1 MVKTRIQ
8 TNERPSS
15 HQQSVSVQ
23 ADSGDLRKSS
33 SSRLG
38 SLCPGHLS
46 FQDSIIISQADVQQ
60 RVDTRF
66 SLRDHFVPLWR
77 GDGGSS
83 PGRFKARHLLA
94 AGPQER
100 ATACLRRHNSSST
113 LGETIQSV
121 RLAQPL
127 YSSIQA
133 LVCLCWQ
140 IYSTCVLSCLSPLPH
155 TFGPAA
161 VAVALAELPAA
172 PLFSAVFIHR
182 SRRFR
187 PTRANDF
194 KQTLSS

>member
-1 MVKTRIQ
+1 MDPNQRASFISSAESRRPRGLRRPEEDQLQQ
-8 TNERPSS
+8 TGLPLSCSSLLPGFYHNQPSRRPATGGRFSPLLSEGPPRPSLE
-15 HQQSVSVQ
+15 
-23 ADSGDLRKSS
+23 GGR
-33 SSRLG
+33 
-38 SLCPGHLS
+38 
-46 FQDSIIISQADVQQ
+46 
-60 RVDTRF
+60 
-66 SLRDHFVPLWR
+66 
-77 GDGGSS
+77 GSS

-94 AGPQER
+94 AGPQGR

-172 PLFSAVFIHR
+172 PLFSAVFIHH

-194 KQTLSS
+194 KQTSSS

>member
-15 HQQSVSVQ
+15 HQQSLSVH
-23 ADSGDLRKSS
+23 ADSGDLRKTS

-46 FQDSIIISQADVQQ
+46 FQDSIIISRADVQQ
-60 RVDTRF
+60 QVDARF
-66 SLRDHFVPLWR
+66 SLRVHHVPPWR

-83 PGRFKARHLLA
+83 PGRFKVTHLLA
-94 AGPQER
+94 AGPQGR
-100 ATACLRRHNSSST
+100 VTACLRRHNSSST

-140 IYSTCVLSCLSPLPH
+140 IYSTCVLSCLSSPTH
-155 TFGPAA
+155 IWSCCRRRGAGGASSGP
-161 VAVALAELPAA
+161 V
-172 PLFSAVFIHR
+172 I
-182 SRRFR
+182 
-187 PTRANDF
+187 
-194 KQTLSS
+194 

>member
-15 HQQSVSVQ
+15 HQQSLSVH
-23 ADSGDLRKSS
+23 ADSGDLRTTS

-38 SLCPGHLS
+38 SHPLLSEGPPCP
-46 FQDSIIISQADVQQ
+46 
-60 RVDTRF
+60 
-66 SLRDHFVPLWR
+66 SLE

-83 PGRFKARHLLA
+83 HGRFNARHLLA
-94 AGPQER
+94 AGPQEW

-172 PLFSAVFIHR
+172 PLFSAVFIHH

-194 KQTLSS
+194 KQTSSS